1 MSTDRKTQM
10 SKLMQNAWMLVK
22 KYGLSMR
29 DAMVK
34 AWGILKL
41 KKQMLKGIVQF
52 FYTKVDGSTRMAWG
66 TLKADLLPKQA
77 EDSKQKKSN
86 DTVFSYWDTDKQAF
100 RSFKMINFINIAL

>member
-34 AWGILKL
+34 AWGIFKL
-41 KKQMLKGIVQF
+41 KGQMLRGIVKF

-66 TLKADLLPKQA
+66 TLKADLLPQQA
-77 EDSKQKKSN
+77 EEGKQKKTN

-100 RSFKMINFINIAL
+100 RCFKVVNFLNMA

>member
-1 MSTDRKTQM
+1 MSTDRKIQM

-41 KKQMLKGIVQF
+41 KAQMLRGIVKF

-66 TLKADLLPKQA
+66 TLKADLLPQQA
-77 EDSKQKKSN
+77 EESKQRKVN
-86 DTVFSYWDTDKQAF
+86 NTLFTYYDTDKQAF
-100 RSFKMINFINIAL
+100 RSFKIANFLNIA